1 MCKFLRGREGP
12 VFIRADAPCEL
23 RLARTFRAPGR
34 IGARVPH
41 FSQVSYNDFFL
52 SAKLEAASDRGP
64 WNTTECSVVSFAL
77 ALPPPLQEALWG
89 QVRRAAPHPS
99 RRDHPSSDHPG
110 PQSPKFA
117 PS

>member
-1 MCKFLRGREGP
+1 MCTFLRGREGP

-64 WNTTECSVVSFAL
+64 WDITECSVVSVRLSLTSPATSSAIGQ
-77 ALPPPLQEALWG
+77 ALP
-89 QVRRAAPHPS
+89 RCSS
-99 RRDHPSSDHPG
+99 RTP
-110 PQSPKFA
+110 
-117 PS
+117 